1 MIDRTN
7 INDRLKDGLAV
18 KESDIRSV
26 QIIIGK
32 IYDYKNVTLNE
43 VEMVREMLSEELAD
57 DVLALVT
64 SNSYLMNNQVNAK
77 TKRT

>member
-1 MIDRTN
+1 MKNREK
-7 INDRLKDGLAV
+7 INDRLKDALAV
-18 KESDIRSV
+18 PQSDIRSV
-26 QIIIGK
+26 QRTIDK

-43 VEMVREMLSEELAD
+43 VEMVREMLSEELGD

-64 SNSYLMNNQVNAK
+64 SNSYLMNNQVNRK

>member
-1 MIDRTN
+1 MKNRAK
-7 INDRLKDGLAV
+7 INDRLKDALAV
-18 KESDIRSV
+18 PQSDIRSV
-26 QIIIGK
+26 QRTIDK

-43 VEMVREMLSEELAD
+43 VEMVREMLSEELGD

-64 SNSYLMNNQVNAK
+64 SNSYLMNNQVNRK

>member
-26 QIIIGK
+26 QRIIGK